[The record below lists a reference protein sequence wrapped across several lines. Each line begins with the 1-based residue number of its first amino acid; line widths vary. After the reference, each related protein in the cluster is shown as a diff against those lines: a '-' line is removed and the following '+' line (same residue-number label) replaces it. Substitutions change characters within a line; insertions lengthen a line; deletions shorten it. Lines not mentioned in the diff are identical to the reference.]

1 MRTETTPRLTVA
13 SVAPMIDG
21 RRRPAPQPLGTWMT
35 RWYAIYQQ
43 TPTVT
48 STPELQLVPQLT
60 RSAA

>member
-13 SVAPMIDG
+13 SVAPVIDG

-35 RWYAIYQQ
+35 RWYAVYQH
-43 TPTVT
+43 TPATVRA
-48 STPELQLVPQLT
+48 PKAQLVPQLT